1 MVLSGVS
8 LNAQRAIS
16 RLAWAETARQY
27 SEGLLRASDV
37 VYDSVGRTVG
47 LTDASGV
54 EPVYWQ
60 VEYDREDHITRLTQ
74 RNGSADA
81 DASVTE
87 LVYDAVG
94 NLTRIVEPDGEV
106 DDFVYDAEDS
116 LVAMH
121 SSSGYSAEFG
131 YDAQR
136 NPSRAVLTQP
146 DGTIVWDANGTAL
159 TYVPPR

>member
-1 MVLSGVS
+1 
-8 LNAQRAIS
+8 
-16 RLAWAETARQY
+16 
-27 SEGLLRASDV
+27 

-136 NPSRAVLTQP
+136 IRAARCSRSRTARSSGTQ
-146 DGTIVWDANGTAL
+146 TAL
-159 TYVPPR
+159 RSRTSRRADVKRATDVAPS